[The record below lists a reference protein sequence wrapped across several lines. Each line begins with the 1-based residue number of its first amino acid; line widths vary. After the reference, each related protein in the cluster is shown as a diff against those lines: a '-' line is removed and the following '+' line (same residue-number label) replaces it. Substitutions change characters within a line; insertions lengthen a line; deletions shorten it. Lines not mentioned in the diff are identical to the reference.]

1 MPIDNV
7 FYVKMSLS
15 LRLQRP
21 TCFANFI
28 TIVLF
33 FIYAKIN
40 KRLLSEFEME
50 AKPKVRMPNI
60 DHETNQYK
68 FSI

>member
-33 FIYAKIN
+33 FIYA
-40 KRLLSEFEME
+40 LF
-50 AKPKVRMPNI
+50 
-60 DHETNQYK
+60 NQK
-68 FSI
+68 WECQT